1 MRDVPDTAREA
12 GDVRLGAMTGSLG
25 FLLRLAQL
33 ASFREFFEDLGGYG
47 VRPGEIT
54 VLMLIGE
61 NPGIRQGVL
70 ARRLMIKRAHMT
82 KMVRAMEEAGLVTRT
97 VPEDDRR
104 SVELRLSDRGR
115 ARIGALGAPFLAHE
129 MRAARGLTAR
139 EEAELKRL
147 LRKYLD
153 LPEPVGEGG
162 A

>member
-1 MRDVPDTAREA
+1 M
-12 GDVRLGAMTGSLG
+12 RLGALTGSLG

-33 ASFREFFEDLGGYG
+33 ASFREFFEDLDGLG

-82 KMVRAMEEAGLVTRT
+82 KMVRAMEESGLVKRT

-104 SVELRLSDRGR
+104 SVELWLSAEGAARLE
-115 ARIGALGAPFLAHE
+115 ALGAPFLAHE
-129 MRAARGLTAR
+129 TRPARGLTAR
-139 EEAELKRL
+139 EERELKRL

-153 LPEPVGEGG
+153 LPEPTQGG
-162 A
+162 RP